1 MQRCLLLNWQ
11 ETKIRKG
18 DGEQR
23 YLSEEADQMGALV
36 HVANPCTKSLEGSG
50 GHKEQKADEGRKAC
64 WFVPH
69 TDSRFTCRIQPC
81 CRQNYSGETVALYQ
95 KKAKRQTGGVKTT
108 HAQRKKGQ
116 KRAGRSYLRF
126 KTKA

>member
-1 MQRCLLLNWQ
+1 MLLYWR

-36 HVANPCTKSLEGSG
+36 HVANPCTKSLGGGSG
-50 GHKEQKADEGRKAC
+50 GHKQQKADEGRKAC

-81 CRQNYSGETVALYQ
+81 YRQNYSRETVALYQ
-95 KKAKRQTGGVKTT
+95 KKVKRQIGGVKT
-108 HAQRKKGQ
+108 K
-116 KRAGRSYLRF
+116 
-126 KTKA
+126 